1 MEEAVKVQYVNPNIV
16 LVVNGIGALKTIH
29 TPFRV
34 QCVSQV
40 GIYKP
45 GTYVFVEEVAS
56 APGDKLLYIIGSRSY
71 LHTHFVIKI
80 HF

>member
-1 MEEAVKVQYVNPNIV
+1 MEKPIFIQYVNPRVI
-16 LVVNGIGALKTIH
+16 LVVNRMGLLKTVY

-40 GIYKP
+40 GVYRA
-45 GTYVFVEEVAS
+45 GTFVYVEEVLS
-56 APGDKLLYIIGSRSY
+56 APGDKLLYVIGSRSY